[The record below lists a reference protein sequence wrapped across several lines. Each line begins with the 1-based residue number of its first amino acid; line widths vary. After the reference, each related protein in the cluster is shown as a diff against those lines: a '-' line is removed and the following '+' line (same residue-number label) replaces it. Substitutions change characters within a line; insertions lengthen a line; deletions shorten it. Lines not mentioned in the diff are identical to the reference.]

1 MDDPVESALI
11 SQSIDEAVEALL
23 LGGVIAAPTDTLY
36 GVMANALNED
46 AVARVFATKGRVD
59 ASPLPIFVSR
69 VCELYNYGRDIPDIA
84 LRLAERFWPGKLTIV
99 VRRSEQIPSLVSGG
113 LGDRRCQDSQS
124 PGPQGHRRAS
134 RRSGDRNQC
143 EPQRCA
149 ASDLR
154 LGRGAGSGKGVGPR
168 VRRRSTRAVTAVYG
182 CRRHSPAA
190 QSAARGGG
198 LAGEPG
204 TSGRRHHGRVESFR
218 ALRLSSDGAR
228 TSGRGAAVRP
238 YSTVTYWTTPL
249 VSMNTAGWWTRS

>member
-113 LGDRRCQDSQS
+113 LGTVGVRIPNHPVPRAIVGRLGAPVTATSANLSGAPPLTSGSDVAQVLGRALDLVYDGGQLAPS
-124 PGPQGHRRAS
+124 PPSTVVDVTVQPPKVLREGAVSRAS
-134 RRSGDRNQC
+134 LERV
-143 EPQRCA
+143 
-149 ASDLR
+149 
-154 LGRGAGSGKGVGPR
+154 AGVTTGV
-168 VRRRSTRAVTAVYG
+168 
-182 CRRHSPAA
+182 
-190 QSAARGGG
+190 
-198 LAGEPG
+198 
-204 TSGRRHHGRVESFR
+204 
-218 ALRLSSDGAR
+218 
-228 TSGRGAAVRP
+228 
-238 YSTVTYWTTPL
+238 
-249 VSMNTAGWWTRS
+249 

>member
-1 MDDPVESALI
+1 LI

-113 LGDRRCQDSQS
+113 LGTVGVRIPNHPVPRAIVGRLGAPVTATSANLSGAPPLTSGSDVAQVLGRALDLVYDGGQLAPS
-124 PGPQGHRRAS
+124 PPSTVVDVTVQPPKVLREGAVSRAS
-134 RRSGDRNQC
+134 LERV
-143 EPQRCA
+143 
-149 ASDLR
+149 
-154 LGRGAGSGKGVGPR
+154 AGVTTGV
-168 VRRRSTRAVTAVYG
+168 
-182 CRRHSPAA
+182 
-190 QSAARGGG
+190 
-198 LAGEPG
+198 
-204 TSGRRHHGRVESFR
+204 
-218 ALRLSSDGAR
+218 
-228 TSGRGAAVRP
+228 
-238 YSTVTYWTTPL
+238 
-249 VSMNTAGWWTRS
+249 

>member
-1 MDDPVESALI
+1 MI

-113 LGDRRCQDSQS
+113 LGTVGVRIPNHPVPRAIVGRLGAPVTATSANLSGAPPLTSGSDVAQVLGRALDLVYDGGQLAPS
-124 PGPQGHRRAS
+124 PPSTVVDVTVQPPKVLREGAVSRAS
-134 RRSGDRNQC
+134 LERV
-143 EPQRCA
+143 
-149 ASDLR
+149 
-154 LGRGAGSGKGVGPR
+154 AGVTTGV
-168 VRRRSTRAVTAVYG
+168 
-182 CRRHSPAA
+182 
-190 QSAARGGG
+190 
-198 LAGEPG
+198 
-204 TSGRRHHGRVESFR
+204 
-218 ALRLSSDGAR
+218 
-228 TSGRGAAVRP
+228 
-238 YSTVTYWTTPL
+238 
-249 VSMNTAGWWTRS
+249 